1 MFAVSDQQSHSSRL
15 RSEYQWD
22 GRGALSGICY
32 YRVWFRIMLSDDGSS
47 YRYRYR
53 FAFPPPWVKAD
64 FFFFNI
70 GLEFRFPGNI
80 LQGVWVTVALPLLML
95 RYFGWRFSDGLVV
108 LWPSNCSNL
117 NLPPIGAHF
126 VPVGLLVAISGS
138 WNFRPAVQA
147 HEYDRTV
154 AECR

>member
-64 FFFFNI
+64 FFLYRIGISFPWEHFTRGLGYRGVTAFNVTLFRLTLFRRV
-70 GLEFRFPGNI
+70 GCFMALKLLELKSATNRSPFCTSRIAG
-80 LQGVWVTVALPLLML
+80 G
-95 RYFGWRFSDGLVV
+95 YFWKLELSACRAS
-108 LWPSNCSNL
+108 
-117 NLPPIGAHF
+117 
-126 VPVGLLVAISGS
+126 S
-138 WNFRPAVQA
+138 WIR
-147 HEYDRTV
+147 
-154 AECR
+154 